1 MKAKLLTTLLI
12 LITVMS
18 FAQDQTTE
26 HLNFKGVPIDGT
38 LIEYVA
44 KMKQNGFN
52 HIATKD
58 GIAYLNGEFAGYKD
72 CSVGVST
79 LKQKDLVHKIVVV
92 FPDKETWSM
101 LFGNYSNLKEML
113 TEKYSNPSEV
123 IEEFDGYSQPNDDR
137 SKMYA
142 VGSDRCKYHS
152 IWQTDKGN
160 IQLSISHKGYSS
172 SFVTLAYFDKN
183 NSDVM
188 RESAINDL

>member
-1 MKAKLLTTLLI
+1 MKTKLLTTLFL

-18 FAQDQTTE
+18 FAQDQKIE
-26 HLNFKGVPIDGT
+26 HLSFKGVPIDGT

-52 HIATKD
+52 HLATKD
-58 GIAYLNGEFAGYKD
+58 GIAFLNGDFAGYKD

-92 FPDKETWSM
+92 FPSKETWSM
-101 LFGNYSNLKEML
+101 LFGNYSDLKEML
-113 TEKYSNPSEV
+113 SEKYGNPSEV
-123 IEEFDGYSQPNDDR
+123 SEKFDGFEPSDDK
-137 SKMYA
+137 SKMYE

-160 IQLSISHKGYSS
+160 IQLSISHKGHIS
-172 SFVTLAYFDKN
+172 SFVTLAYIDKTN
-183 NSDVM
+183 GEVIRAN
-188 RESAINDL
+188 AIDDL